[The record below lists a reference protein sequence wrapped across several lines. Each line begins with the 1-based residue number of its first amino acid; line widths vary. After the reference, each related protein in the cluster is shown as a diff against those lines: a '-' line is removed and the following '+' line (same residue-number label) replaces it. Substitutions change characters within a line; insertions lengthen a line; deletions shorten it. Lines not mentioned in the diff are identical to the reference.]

1 MRIEDTETLMGFAWK
16 DDETGLLN
24 WALKEDFED
33 VDPKDR
39 PKDCTPVIIEITPTV
54 EWVTKKQKEHDFFGD
69 LQDQINKFSG
79 DLQKLQKALKTDG

>member
-39 PKDCTPVIIEITPTV
+39 PKDCTPVIIEIIPTV
-54 EWVTKKQKEHDFFGD
+54 EWVTKKQ
-69 LQDQINKFSG
+69 
-79 DLQKLQKALKTDG
+79 